1 MPVNKKAAYI
11 GGTFSTNLS
20 SGFRRT
26 DVDLIKIDLL
36 NHLFTRKGE
45 RIMMP
50 NFGTNLQDLLFE
62 PLDELLQ
69 TRISNEIEQVI
80 VYDPR
85 VELLNMTLTVSEDE
99 SSMTV
104 DVLVRFV
111 ELDIIDVINL
121 DLPLG

>member
-1 MPVNKKAAYI
+1 MPVNKKATYI